1 MGQQQQQRRRF
12 SPEFKRDAVALLESS
27 GRPIGEVARE
37 LGCGETSLGNWAG
50 KARVARASEHPERFA
65 VEVAESAEVKR
76 LRRKVAELE
85 VEREILKRSMV
96 FWVKE
101 SNA

>member
-1 MGQQQQQRRRF
+1 MA
-12 SPEFKRDAVALLESS
+12 K
-27 GRPIGEVARE
+27 E
-37 LGCGETSLGNWAG
+37 LGCGESSLSLWLAND
-50 KARVARASEHPERFA
+50 RMARALADPKKFPA
-65 VEVAESAEVKR
+65 DTAESDEVKR

-101 SNA
+101 SNG

>member
-1 MGQQQQQRRRF
+1 M
-12 SPEFKRDAVALLESS
+12 
-27 GRPIGEVARE
+27 
-37 LGCGETSLGNWAG
+37 GNWVA
-50 KARVARASEHPERFA
+50 KDRVDRASANPERFA
-65 VEVAESAEVKR
+65 AEVAESEKVKR

>member
-1 MGQQQQQRRRF
+1 MGQHRRQF
-12 SPEFKRDAVALLESS
+12 SPEFKRDAVELVRSS

-37 LGCGETSLGNWAG
+37 LGCGESSLGTWL
-50 KARVARASEHPERFA
+50 KKDRASRAEADPGRYSA
-65 VEVAESAEVKR
+65 EVAESEELKR

-101 SNA
+101 SHA

>member
-1 MGQQQQQRRRF
+1 MGRHRRQF
-12 SPEFKRDAVALLESS
+12 SPEFKRDAVELVRSS
-27 GRPIGEVARE
+27 GRPVAQVAKE
-37 LGCGETSLGNWAG
+37 LGCGESSLSLGLAND
-50 KARVARASEHPERFA
+50 RIARALADPKKFS
-65 VEVAESAEVKR
+65 VDTAESDEVKR

-101 SNA
+101 SNG

>member
-1 MGQQQQQRRRF
+1 MGQHRRQF
-12 SPEFKRDAVALLESS
+12 SPEFKLDAVELVRSS
-27 GRPIGEVARE
+27 GRPVAQVAKE
-37 LGCGETSLGNWAG
+37 LGCGESSLSLWMANDRIAP
-50 KARVARASEHPERFA
+50 AVADPKKFS
-65 VEVAESAEVKR
+65 VEVADSDEVRR

-101 SNA
+101 SNG